1 MWVMA
6 GGFLLALV
14 VRIFQ
19 IIVCTD
25 MTTGFL
31 YHDNNFFEDY
41 GFYVIAVLSAA
52 GALFG
57 AIVDSKR
64 DLGEFGAED
73 IFGGRAAAIGFAML
87 LTGMCAAYEG
97 YTEMKA
103 LSPSK
108 FVIFVDFAFGA
119 AMVIIAFITLYQK
132 EFKPAL
138 GFSYFVTALYF
149 TLRGVNIFLEKMVIT
164 TVPEY
169 VIECICVI
177 GGGVFFMLLAKF
189 LSGNAQKNTK
199 KALCAWGVPVAV
211 MTLGSA
217 FATIISGFAA
227 PAETA
232 ERITASK
239 YTAELYYQVNGGN
252 NAYMMVYTPWVNV
265 AMGVFIAVVLIV
277 LFMKPKEL
285 VAAEEVTAEAT
296 TNVPEEEAAE
306 EEVPPETEAA
316 EPEEQNADSGQEN
329 NEE

>member
-25 MTTGFL
+25 MNTGFL

-41 GFYVIAVLSAA
+41 GFYIVAVLSAA

-64 DLGEFGAED
+64 DLGGFGAED

-97 YTEMKA
+97 YPEMKA
-103 LSPSK
+103 LSPSS

-217 FATIISGFAA
+217 LATIISGFVA

-252 NAYMMVYTPWVNV
+252 DAYMMVYTPWVNV

-277 LFMKPKEL
+277 LFMKPKEI
-285 VAAEEVTAEAT
+285 VASEEVTAEVT
-296 TNVPEEEAAE
+296 TNVSEEDAAE
-306 EEVPPETEAA
+306 EVSPETEATG
-316 EPEEQNADSGQEN
+316 PVGQDDVSGQEN